1 MPVAANSSAIADSQN
16 SAATHNQMSTSVHFR
31 CPPWDCDVT
40 RAVNLAR
47 SLCSQG
53 SPRELVPAN
62 ASAIAVAYRGC
73 LCLFASYICDGKL
86 PLNTG
91 QPLADPGGSRAR
103 AMPPQIGCEQ
113 NFG

>member
-1 MPVAANSSAIADSQN
+1 MSVAANSSAIADSQN
-16 SAATHNQMSTSVHFR
+16 SAVTHNQMSTSVHFR

-53 SPRELVPAN
+53 SYPHELVPAN

-73 LCLFASYICDGKL
+73 LCLSASYVTENR

-91 QPLADPGGSRAR
+91 QLRADPGGQGSGPC
-103 AMPPQIGCEQ
+103 PP
-113 NFG
+113 NW